1 MGDIYGLC
9 AAWKVSRSPWE
20 NTHFPA
26 SVFLSASPTEVHM
39 KLVLESHF
47 NPLLGLV
54 SFNLSTFKCVTEI
67 GDKTLN

>member
-20 NTHFPA
+20 KTHLPA

-54 SFNLSTFKCVTEI
+54 SFFFKCVTEI